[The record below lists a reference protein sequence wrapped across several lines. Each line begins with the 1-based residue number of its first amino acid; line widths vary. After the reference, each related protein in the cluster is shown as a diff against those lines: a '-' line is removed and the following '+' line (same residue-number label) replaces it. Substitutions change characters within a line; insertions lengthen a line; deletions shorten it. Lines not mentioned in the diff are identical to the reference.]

1 MSTDKY
7 GRQLSAYPARS
18 DIGTL
23 LGINAYGT
31 AVYATDDTVSL
42 AVLDERGDLRTPP
55 RTYWSSHDFPL
66 DELDMSRGQ
75 YVLYAVQNHGPWRA
89 VTDDVADLLA
99 ANDVDVDGVVA
110 TDSTDLSSVEAL
122 ASALLAAEDWEDRAS
137 HANELRLAVMDAPDV
152 PDLLSSLLPLLDD
165 VDGERERIEAE
176 ADDPTGSQPYD
187 ERTRNFDRIAVRR
200 DVAYTVARI
209 TRATTDAVE
218 SLFDEV
224 VHVAG
229 DDTYHDPDTAY
240 KHHLVDVLDVVGR
253 SNTADMARKLS
264 SLLESDDASTR
275 ERTLSAL
282 YQLEREYVTGDHP
295 LLESPSIREA
305 VAAAE
310 DDDVEAVRRAAL
322 DIELIHDF
330 DES

>member
-1 MSTDKY
+1 
-7 GRQLSAYPARS
+7 
-18 DIGTL
+18 
-23 LGINAYGT
+23 
-31 AVYATDDTVSL
+31 
-42 AVLDERGDLRTPP
+42 
-55 RTYWSSHDFPL
+55 
-66 DELDMSRGQ
+66 
-75 YVLYAVQNHGPWRA
+75 
-89 VTDDVADLLA
+89 
-99 ANDVDVDGVVA
+99 
-110 TDSTDLSSVEAL
+110 
-122 ASALLAAEDWEDRAS
+122 
-137 HANELRLAVMDAPDV
+137 
-152 PDLLSSLLPLLDD
+152 LLPLLDD

-264 SLLESDDASTR
+264 SLR
-275 ERTLSAL
+275 ERRRFDARTDARRSIGS
-282 YQLEREYVTGDHP
+282 RGVRDGDHP
-295 LLESPSIREA
+295 PLESPSIREA

-310 DDDVEAVRRAAL
+310 GRRRRGCAQAAL

>member
-1 MSTDKY
+1 VTSGRSSVSTRT
-7 GRQLSAYPARS
+7 GRRCTRQTTPSRS
-18 DIGTL
+18 RYWTSE
-23 LGINAYGT
+23 
-31 AVYATDDTVSL
+31 ATF
-42 AVLDERGDLRTPP
+42 ERRRGPTGPV
-55 RTYWSSHDFPL
+55 TT
-66 DELDMSRGQ
+66 SRSTNSTCPGQ

-122 ASALLAAEDWEDRAS
+122 ASALPRGRGLGRPRQPRQRTPAGSHGRPGRAG
-137 HANELRLAVMDAPDV
+137 P
-152 PDLLSSLLPLLDD
+152 LSSLLPLLDD

-209 TRATTDAVE
+209 TRATTDAE

-240 KHHLVDVLDVVGR
+240 KASPRRRPRRGR
-253 SNTADMARKLS
+253 PVEHRGHGPKLS
-264 SLLESDDASTR
+264 SLRERRRFDARTDAS
-275 ERTLSAL
+275 AL
-282 YQLEREYVTGDHP
+282 HQLEREYVTGTTHC
-295 LLESPSIREA
+295 SNRHRSARPSLPRRTTTSR
-305 VAAAE
+305 
-310 DDDVEAVRRAAL
+310 AVRRAAL